1 MDVGEGHAVKV
12 AFRPNASRSV
22 AEGPDYARDTEKS
35 LLRHE
40 GSRHCKSRFRV
51 ENDR

>member
-1 MDVGEGHAVKV
+1 MDVGDGHAVKV
-12 AFRPNASRSV
+12 IFRPNASWSV
-22 AEGPDYARDTEKS
+22 EEGPDYAKDTEKS